1 MYKLLTRTK
10 ISKAAGNGADTR
22 DGRAAGGALQAG
34 WGLPHGARASCRGS
48 AAPWSA
54 GGVGGVGSER
64 GTTRVDSAR
73 WGGDF
78 PDGLL
83 CRRVASRDLLHVE
96 QHFKPRNSLH
106 SNMFYG
112 MLPPVP
118 CSARSDKNTFDS

>member
-1 MYKLLTRTK
+1 MPPTPAMAALLAGRCKLGGGCPT
-10 ISKAAGNGADTR
+10 ADAGQQLR
-22 DGRAAGGALQAG
+22 
-34 WGLPHGARASCRGS
+34 ARASCRGS
-48 AAPWSA
+48 AAPWGA

-64 GTTRVDSAR
+64 GTTRVDYAR
-73 WGGDF
+73 SGGDF